1 MKKLTVLPPEALGL
15 LLAHQSAESVSRRFQ
30 ICYLTTGGCNQVLGL
45 VLEYCQSRLGPG
57 IWL

>member
-45 VLEYCQSRLGPG
+45 VLEYCQ
-57 IWL
+57 